1 MENKELKDFLP
12 DKNSGYFKIFE
23 NTNILAKIKKEHVID
38 CIRTVMDP
46 EIPVNLYDLGL
57 IYELHVTNE
66 GHVECKHTLTSM
78 ACPFADQICQ
88 DIEDAITGSEGV
100 ISVKRELVF
109 TPPFSMDMVP
119 EDTKLI
125 MGWY

>member
-1 MENKELKDFLP
+1 MDEKYVEIK
-12 DKNSGYFKIFE
+12 G
-23 NTNILAKIKKEHVID
+23 NIVEALRKVY
-38 CIRTVMDP
+38 DP
-46 EIPVNLYDLGL
+46 EMPSVSVLDLGL

-78 ACPFADQICQ
+78 VCPFADQICQ
-88 DIEDAITGSEGV
+88 DIEDAIKGSEGV
-100 ISVKRELVF
+100 TSVKRELVF